1 MRTKANV
8 RFLAK
13 VVDLTQQDQL
23 LPTVI
28 VEPSTVTQITERIN
42 STNAKHAKDVMTNA
56 TGKVHKVY
64 TKKHQSSAGKTPSL
78 KRTKRT
84 VTGRPDGD
92 PIQPPP
98 LAPIGP
104 PGGLYRMDLT
114 QLITQKLRA
123 MQAIQR
129 MRHDI
134 HGNNSNSGGNNF
146 VSYNHHLQNSWPNR
160 QQNTMMVHSSS
171 NVLGGP
177 WMAHVG
183 DGGGA
188 MPNCCSVPGCQQAA
202 VSIPTSVR
210 TELRTPVTHQP
221 AAGRQFSIFH
231 SVELLAQSSCRSN
244 YH

>member
-56 TGKVHKVY
+56 AGKVHKVY

-98 LAPIGP
+98 LAPIAP

-129 MRHDI
+129 M
-134 HGNNSNSGGNNF
+134 
-146 VSYNHHLQNSWPNR
+146 SWLNR
-160 QQNTMMVHSSS
+160 QQNTMMAHSSS

-183 DGGGA
+183 DAGGA

-202 VSIPTSVR
+202 VSIPASVR
-210 TELRTPVTHQP
+210 TELRTPVTQQP